1 MPGGSPEHYYGRGC
15 VGAALGLCANTKGGV
30 CVASL
35 KHHRLAS
42 TSIALLLYL
51 RHCPPSLARHSTIH
65 LQLLRNGTGCTPSPT
80 LGLARHVRCDP
91 DHPSPPPWA
100 PLLITTTKSPK
111 ALHPA
116 GLRQH
121 TLALVALCSSQAACL
136 YHTEGWAGGGGTG
149 DTCLVCVVDDWN
161 RLSQQVV
168 SVQT

>member
-1 MPGGSPEHYYGRGC
+1 MPGGSPEHYYGSDC

-30 CVASL
+30 CVASP

-42 TSIALLLYL
+42 ASIALLLYL
-51 RHCPPSLARHSTIH
+51 RHCPPSLARHSTTH

-100 PLLITTTKSPK
+100 PPLITTTKSPK

-116 GLRQH
+116 GLGSTRWH
-121 TLALVALCSSQAACL
+121 WWPCVPAKPPACTTRRVGLEVVALGI
-136 YHTEGWAGGGGTG
+136 HVW
-149 DTCLVCVVDDWN
+149 CVW
-161 RLSQQVV
+161 
-168 SVQT
+168 